1 MKNIQT
7 MKNQIGRG
15 RIATRPINKLGN
27 IIAIAILGAA
37 IMASC
42 QPKTQ
47 NDPDHFVE
55 VNGKKIPLIRMDLVK
70 DSATTIGLSAL
81 FEDVEIIPLETS
93 EDCMIMNWSTV
104 LKDNSLLLATQS
116 GGLGPV
122 RLLEFELNGRYIQE
136 IGGGGKGP
144 GEHAGYMMQSASYYP
159 LEELLLCEFMG
170 YGPETQLFNKQ
181 GMFIKSIKVPLEL
194 SSGIARVGDDLFVTP
209 GTIDGRPMFNR
220 DSVQLIWY
228 SSAGDLI
235 KSIPREQYPPDN
247 TSGYSPG
254 AWGSSLYQYGNDWH
268 YYCPGNDTIY
278 AINNLDI
285 WPIAIVVNGENHVQ
299 MNEVID
305 PKEVIGTY
313 FVKIVSENDGY
324 WILEKNVTTVADL
337 HEYRPGQWGGMF
349 DMDYSNVII
358 EKETGKSHHLRFN
371 DDLLGVIPWEY
382 AVNQLKWD
390 SSGRV
395 YMVVQALNLLEWI
408 DEALEDGSVPES
420 GLDKVKTLRQAI
432 DEDSNPVLFMF
443 KEREKYGL

>member
-1 MKNIQT
+1 
-7 MKNQIGRG
+7 MKNQIVLF
-15 RIATRPINKLGN
+15 ICC
-27 IIAIAILGAA
+27 AA
-37 IMASC
+37 VMASC
-42 QPKTQ
+42 QTKTQ

-55 VNGKKIPLIRMDLVK
+55 LNGKKIPLIRMDMVE

-81 FEDVEIIPLETS
+81 FEDIEIIPLETS
-93 EDCMIMNWSTV
+93 EDCMIMNWSTI

-122 RLLEFELNGRYIQE
+122 RLLEFELSGRYIHE

-159 LEELLLCEFMG
+159 LEELLLCEFFG

-181 GMFIKSIKVPLEL
+181 GKFVRSVKVPLKL
-194 SSGIARVGDDLFVTP
+194 STGIARVGEDLYITP
-209 GTIDGRPMFNR
+209 GTIDGRPMWNR
-220 DSVQLIWY
+220 DSVLLVWH

-235 KSIPREQYPPDN
+235 KSIPRAQYPPHN

-254 AWGSSLYQYGNDWH
+254 AWSSSLYQYGNDWH
-268 YYCPGNDTIY
+268 YYSPGNDTIY
-278 AINNLDI
+278 AINGLNI
-285 WPIAIVVNGENHVQ
+285 WPIAIVINGESHVQ
-299 MNEVID
+299 VNEVID

-313 FVKIVSENDGY
+313 FVNIVGENDKY
-324 WILEKNVTTVADL
+324 WIFEKRVTTVADL
-337 HEYRPGQWGGMF
+337 HEYRPGQWGGMI
-349 DMDYSNVII
+349 DMDFSNVII

-371 DDLLGVIPWEY
+371 DDLLGVIPWKY

-408 DEALEDGSVPES
+408 DEALENDSVPES
-420 GLDKVKTLRQAI
+420 ALEKVKALRQAI

-443 KEREKYGL
+443 KERDKYRL